1 MRRNLKFF
9 LFSVLFLLLFANCGG
24 DEPNNGGQKRQ
35 NGYLVYNEFLISVSG
50 NDATIEQYTGNETS
64 VTIPST
70 IQDYVNDEP
79 VTYIVKKIAPRSFKG
94 KDMNSISMP
103 SSLTSIG
110 NEAFSDCANLASVNL
125 PSSLTAIGNEAFCN
139 CTNLASVSMPSSLQ
153 SIGSRAFVNTALK
166 NLIIPSR
173 MTEIGAEAFSNLPLL
188 EVNIQGVSNIGE
200 KAFAQ
205 CRQLSK
211 VTITNEIKNIQPYAF
226 YECANLMTVSLA
238 STLESIGDY
247 AFGRTAIKEVS
258 LPTAN
263 LGKQVFYETSL
274 QTLHIGNNATQ
285 IPNKFMYECI
295 GAYSLSSLTKLTF
308 SEGIKEIGVEAFHDC
323 THLQDLD
330 IPNSVITIKDS
341 AFKNIISLK
350 NIIFGSNLQ
359 LIDNNA
365 FNGCSYLETCRF
377 KGLIPPT
384 INGGSTLAYYP
395 VHTVIYV
402 PQGSLQ
408 AYKNALNGHIAY
420 NCTII
425 GY

>member
-1 MRRNLKFF
+1 MKRNLKIF
-9 LFSVLFLLLFANCGG
+9 LFSALFLLLFTNCGG
-24 DEPNNGGQKRQ
+24 DEPNNGGLKRQ

-50 NDATIEQYTGNETS
+50 NEATIEKYNGNGSS

-70 IQDYVNDEP
+70 IQDYVDDVP
-79 VTYIVKKIAPRSFKG
+79 ITYTVKKIAPR
-94 KDMNSISMP
+94 
-103 SSLTSIG
+103 
-110 NEAFSDCANLASVNL
+110 V
-125 PSSLTAIGNEAFCN
+125 
-139 CTNLASVSMPSSLQ
+139 
-153 SIGSRAFVNTALK
+153 
-166 NLIIPSR
+166 
-173 MTEIGAEAFSNLPLL
+173 
-188 EVNIQGVSNIGE
+188 
-200 KAFAQ
+200 
-205 CRQLSK
+205 
-211 VTITNEIKNIQPYAF
+211 F
-226 YECANLMTVSLA
+226 YECSDLRTVSIA
-238 STLESIGDY
+238 STVESIGDY

-274 QTLHIGNNATQ
+274 KTLHIGGNAPK

-323 THLQDLD
+323 THLQDID
-330 IPNSVITIKDS
+330 IPNSVTTIKDS

-359 LIDNNA
+359 LIDNHA
-365 FNGCSYLETCRF
+365 FNGCSYLKTCRF
-377 KGLIPPT
+377 KGLTPPT

-402 PQGSLQ
+402 PQASLQ
-408 AYKNALNGHIAY
+408 AYKNALNGYIAF
-420 NCTII
+420 NCTIT